1 MNPEEVK
8 RKAASGAVRL
18 SSGGPERPVPGL
30 DSLSI
35 CPAQLSGTFP
45 ADIFEGIETDVVM
58 GEKQARDPLTLM
70 VPVFLPGVPFGQ
82 VGHNARLGLAYGAS
96 LAQTAFGTGDCGA
109 FPEELEICKQFH
121 GKLVASWGPA
131 RFGVTPEYI
140 NGGNAVVVELCG
152 TGRGS
157 TSGLWRSE
165 RTTQA
170 QAEMYGIPAGFDWVI
185 PPAHLDMEYPE
196 DLKLHITLLREMTDH
211 RIPVIVKLGAARVH
225 QETRLAVE
233 CGADAVWI
241 EALESSLYGA
251 PDVVVEEV
259 GLPLI
264 SVFEPARK
272 AFEETGARE
281 KGVRLLVSGG
291 ISNGA
296 EVYKALALGAD
307 AVGVPEGARVAMG
320 CTEEARG
327 NCHAGR
333 CHSGIATLDP
343 KHESKLDWKAAGKS
357 VANYINALSDEVK
370 LLAAACG
377 HTNIHAAS
385 TEDLRALT
393 YDAAAITGVKLV
405 GYEKSLPM
413 WMH

>member
-152 TGRGS
+152 GPRG
-157 TSGLWRSE
+157 
-165 RTTQA
+165 
-170 QAEMYGIPAGFDWVI
+170 
-185 PPAHLDMEYPE
+185 PPRPRPRCTAS
-196 DLKLHITLLREMTDH
+196 LR
-211 RIPVIVKLGAARVH
+211 
-225 QETRLAVE
+225 
-233 CGADAVWI
+233 
-241 EALESSLYGA
+241 
-251 PDVVVEEV
+251 
-259 GLPLI
+259 
-264 SVFEPARK
+264 
-272 AFEETGARE
+272 
-281 KGVRLLVSGG
+281 
-291 ISNGA
+291 
-296 EVYKALALGAD
+296 
-307 AVGVPEGARVAMG
+307 
-320 CTEEARG
+320 
-327 NCHAGR
+327 
-333 CHSGIATLDP
+333 
-343 KHESKLDWKAAGKS
+343 
-357 VANYINALSDEVK
+357 
-370 LLAAACG
+370 
-377 HTNIHAAS
+377 AS
-385 TEDLRALT
+385 TGSFPRPT
-393 YDAAAITGVKLV
+393 WTWSIPRT
-405 GYEKSLPM
+405 
-413 WMH
+413 